1 MKKHYLVIAQLVFWL
16 TIWSIIGLNADDFN
30 QFLRRN
36 FGAIVIQIILIF
48 TVSYVLVERFLFQ
61 KKYVIFIIISIFLI
75 VGLSFISSQFLMM
88 EPPKI
93 PLRPGA
99 LKPPSAFLI
108 HIVQISM
115 SYFIST
121 LLMIFMESQ
130 KKEAQLETQ
139 KTALIESELKFL
151 KMQINPHFLFNSL
164 NNIYS
169 LSILKSEKTPES
181 IHSLSEMLRY
191 VIYDCEIPL
200 VPIEKEIHYI
210 ENFIDL
216 FKLRSSKEFNINFT
230 NNIENT
236 ALEVA
241 PMLFITYIEN
251 AFKHSGIEKGG
262 DAFVNIQLDSTKD
275 SVTLVVEN
283 SLPKEKNVKDKASG
297 IGLINAEKRLQIMY
311 PNKHTLKIDTS
322 DIFKVELNLNT
333 NA

>member
-1 MKKHYLVIAQLVFWL
+1 MKKHYLVIAQLILWL
-16 TIWSIIGLNADDFN
+16 AIWLIIGLNADDFSRFI
-30 QFLRRN
+30 QRN
-36 FGAIVIQIILIF
+36 IGAIVIQIILII
-48 TVSYVLVERFLFQ
+48 TVSYVLVEKFLFR
-61 KKYVIFIIISIFLI
+61 KKYTIFIIISFLLI
-75 VGLSFISSQFLMM
+75 VGLAFFSSQFLMM

-93 PLRPGA
+93 TLRPDA
-99 LKPPSAFLI
+99 PKPPSPLLI

-115 SYFIST
+115 AYFIST
-121 LLMIFMESQ
+121 LLMLFMESQ
-130 KKEAQLETQ
+130 KKEAQLEMQ

-169 LSILKSEKTPES
+169 LSISKSEKTPES

-191 VIYDCEIPL
+191 VIYDCENAL

-210 ENFIDL
+210 ENFIAL
-216 FKLRSSKEFNINFT
+216 FKLRSSKNFNIIFENK
-230 NNIENT
+230 IENT
-236 ALEVA
+236 SLKVA

-262 DAFVNIQLDSTKD
+262 DAFVNITLNSTKD

-283 SLPKEKNVKDKASG
+283 SLPKENIVKDKASG
-297 IGLINAEKRLQIMY
+297 IGLINAEKRLKIMY
-311 PNKHTLKIDTS
+311 PNKHTLKINTT
-322 DIFKVELNLNT
+322 DIFKVELNLKT